1 MLFSGQ
7 NKNRSGQI
15 REHIEF
21 IDDLVLWV
29 LRIYVALDHGS
40 ISNQY
45 PVVGGHDLGCVE

>member
-7 NKNRSGQI
+7 NKNQVRF
-15 REHIEF
+15 ENTFEF

-29 LRIYVALDHGS
+29 LRIYVALDHGYY
-40 ISNQY
+40 INEY